1 MFQLCQQQQQQDI
14 TIGINSVNVHDL
26 YHEKKTYKLKRS
38 IRDVTKTTAIG
49 IPNKQWVLL
58 TEQMICF
65 VFVRFALFC
74 FIFSRKF
81 LCRRCTTTTLN
92 NQIFSIFC
100 MYNRKDKAKKFY
112 CLLMTSDAVPYLQLP
127 ADFP

>member
-1 MFQLCQQQQQQDI
+1 MFQLCQQQQQQAI
-14 TIGINSVNVHDL
+14 TIVINSVNAHDL
-26 YHEKKTYKLKRS
+26 YNEKKTYKLTRS
-38 IRDVTKTTAIG
+38 IKDVTKTTAIG

-81 LCRRCTTTTLN
+81 LWRRAAQLRRKMTKFLLYLACTTG
-92 NQIFSIFC
+92 
-100 MYNRKDKAKKFY
+100 KARQKNF
-112 CLLMTSDAVPYLQLP
+112 AV
-127 ADFP
+127 F